1 MNKSKN
7 IMLLK
12 HIILLLAIVFTFFP
26 IVWVISASINPSNT
40 LVGQS
45 IIPPKITI
53 DHFRELIS
61 SSQHPF
67 MLWLW
72 NSLKISLIT
81 SILAVS
87 LTTLAAYPFSRFR
100 FKFRQKGLFVILL
113 VQVFPQMLAM
123 VAIYLL
129 FLNIQPYF
137 PWIGLDTHPAL
148 IMTYLGGAVGINTW
162 LMKGY
167 MDTIPRSL
175 EEAAYIDGASKFQA
189 FSVIIL
195 PLIRP
200 MLVVI
205 FILQF
210 IASYSEYIL
219 ARIILGSSSQYTLA
233 VGLHLFIS
241 DQYGARWGVFS
252 AAAIVGAIPILI
264 IFLLLQDQIV
274 SGLTGGAVK
283 G

>member
-1 MNKSKN
+1 MNKGKN
-7 IMLLK
+7 LIIVK
-12 HIILLLAIVFTFFP
+12 HIILLLGIAFTFFP
-26 IVWVISASINPSNT
+26 IVWVLSASFNPANT

-45 IIPPKITI
+45 LIPPEITFN
-53 DHFRELIS
+53 HYRQLVTS
-61 SSQHPF
+61 TQHPF
-67 MLWLW
+67 ILWMW

-81 SILAVS
+81 SVLAVS
-87 LTTLAAYPFSRFR
+87 LTTLAAYPFSRF
-100 FKFRQKGLFVILL
+100 KFSFRKKGLFVILL

-129 FLNIQPYF
+129 FLNIQRYF
-137 PWIGLDTHPAL
+137 PGIGLNTHPAL
-148 IMTYLGGAVGINTW
+148 IITYLGGAVGINTW

-189 FSVIIL
+189 FSVIIV

-210 IASYSEYIL
+210 IGSYSEYIL
-219 ARIILGSSSQYTLA
+219 ARILLGSNSEYTLA
-233 VGLHLFIS
+233 VGLHLFIT

-252 AAAIVGAIPILI
+252 AAAIIGALPILL
-264 IFLLLQDQIV
+264 IFILLQDKIV

>member
-1 MNKSKN
+1 MNKSKSS
-7 IMLLK
+7 ILK
-12 HIILLLAIVFTFFP
+12 HIIILLAIAFTFFP
-26 IVWVISASINPSNT
+26 IIWVISASFNPSNT

-45 IIPPKITI
+45 LIP
-53 DHFRELIS
+53 REIS
-61 SSQHPF
+61 FSHYREMFTSTQHPF
-67 MLWLW
+67 MRWLW

-81 SILAVS
+81 SVLAVS

-100 FKFRQKGLFVILL
+100 FKYRQKGLFIILL

-129 FLNIQPYF
+129 FLNLQRYF
-137 PWIGLDTHPAL
+137 PSMGLNTHLAL
-148 IMTYLGGAVGINTW
+148 IITYLGGAVGINTW

-189 FSVIIL
+189 FTVIIL

-210 IASYSEYIL
+210 IASYSEYMM
-219 ARIILGSSSQYTLA
+219 ARILLGSSSQYTLA
-233 VGLHLFIS
+233 VGLHLFIT

-252 AAAIVGAIPILI
+252 ASAIVGAIPIIL

>member
-1 MNKSKN
+1 MNRSKKVVFA
-7 IMLLK
+7 K
-12 HIILLLAIVFTFFP
+12 HLIIWLAIAFTFFP
-26 IVWVISASINPSNT
+26 ISWTISASFNPSNT

-45 IIPPKITI
+45 LIPQSVTF
-53 DHFRELIS
+53 DHYKELAT

-67 MLWLW
+67 LLWLW
-72 NSLKISLIT
+72 NSIKISLIT
-81 SILAVS
+81 SVLAVT
-87 LTTLAAYPFSRFR
+87 LTTLAAYPFSRFK
-100 FKFRQKGLFVILL
+100 FKFRKNGLFTILL

-129 FLNIQPYF
+129 FLNLQQYF
-137 PWIGLDTHPAL
+137 PWIGLNTHPAL
-148 IMTYLGGAVGINTW
+148 IMTYLGGAVGVNTW

-175 EEAAYIDGASKFQA
+175 EEAAYIDGANKFQA
-189 FSVIIL
+189 FKLIIT

-219 ARIILGSSSQYTLA
+219 ARILLSSSSQYTMA

-252 AAAIVGAIPILI
+252 AAAIIGALPII
-264 IFLLLQDQIV
+264 IVFLLTQDQIV